1 MVSDIGCRMTPERAE
16 AILRAW
22 ETGLYVEWLDTDKAG
37 YSLTPKRLIVGHCDE
52 RNRIIGRGYNVR
64 SVTMGGDGLP
74 LFNLYLFRMGRMTGV
89 PFRWACSMSFLT

>member
-64 SVTMGGDGLP
+64 SVTMGGDGLVITTDRLIFTFP
-74 LFNLYLFRMGRMTGV
+74 LSTKSFDRREGV
-89 PFRWACSMSFLT
+89 VG

>member
-1 MVSDIGCRMTPERAE
+1 MVSDNGCRMTPERAE

-64 SVTMGGDGLP
+64 SVTMGGDGLVITTDRLIFTFP
-74 LFNLYLFRMGRMTGV
+74 LSTKPSDRREGV
-89 PFRWACSMSFLT
+89 VG